1 MAPSAEMPV
10 RGAGSTFHAAMRVGV
25 ESGEARSTGGSMARL
40 VQLIECGTSD
50 IGIDC
55 VMGQSDGPDP
65 TPRTGRLGELLS
77 GLTLRTLEADAATT
91 AS

>member
-1 MAPSAEMPV
+1 
-10 RGAGSTFHAAMRVGV
+10 
-25 ESGEARSTGGSMARL
+25 MARL

-55 VMGQSDGPDP
+55 VMGQSDDLAP
-65 TPRTGRLGELLS
+65 TPPTDRFGDLVS